1 MARNS
6 IKLSPLMIAAVT
18 CPDPQSPINGYIE
31 VSEYTGEYVFGS
43 VAMYHCN
50 PGYRLADTGH
60 TELMVCGE
68 SGEWGPETR
77 RDPGSGVRVTH
88 QGSDVT
94 SPRGPHICEPV
105 TCEQP
110 PRVEHAVLELLNSST
125 GLGSLLVYSC
135 EAGFYDQQQ
144 GDSVTVSQCQANSIW
159 SPVTLR

>member
-1 MARNS
+1 M
-6 IKLSPLMIAAVT
+6 T

-43 VAMYHCN
+43 VAHYHCN

-68 SGEWGPETR
+68 RGEWGAETR
-77 RDPGSGVRVTH
+77 RDPGTGVRVTH

-105 TCEQP
+105 TCEVLTSSFYYYVLPSTFRIMKHVPQP
-110 PRVEHAVLELLNSST
+110 LAPAQCSKSS
-125 GLGSLLVYSC
+125 
-135 EAGFYDQQQ
+135 
-144 GDSVTVSQCQANSIW
+144 
-159 SPVTLR
+159 